1 MKGTVA
7 SCGAHLGDVLLLLV
21 ATKWIQ
27 QRVSNGWGQNWG
39 HRILIW
45 SCHAFLWKSCCFD
58 LWCEERVHIV
68 TAFMTAEWTLSSV
81 SSQLALMVEL
91 QVEPPPQ
98 PLSGLYC
105 LVQTTRGLITG
116 GGGSLCPCS
125 IKGEGGLTRYQHEGT
140 NGNSPLIHRLNQSQA
155 NMGASSRVKAVSAQ
169 YADQIKWGAHSRG
182 STWSIWSSTLPTSRS
197 LMPPTCSTFC
207 LTTAL
212 HAHFKLSLYR
222 NDCHYRKVCTRV
234 VHGMWPTP
242 RLLLS
247 PPASSAVY
255 CIFIQNTA
263 RPSSRENRYI
273 CLLPVINK
281 TQ

>member
-1 MKGTVA
+1 MRSKLRAQNSYLKLPRLSMKKLLFWFVVWGEGPHSDSFYDSRMNTQLSEQPVG
-7 SCGAHLGDVLLLLV
+7 SDGGA
-21 ATKWIQ
+21 A
-27 QRVSNGWGQNWG
+27 GWTPPTAF
-39 HRILIW
+39 IW
-45 SCHAFLWKSCCFD
+45 SLLPRANNPGAYHW
-58 LWCEERVHIV
+58 R
-68 TAFMTAEWTLSSV
+68 
-81 SSQLALMVEL
+81 
-91 QVEPPPQ
+91 
-98 PLSGLYC
+98 
-105 LVQTTRGLITG
+105 
-116 GGGSLCPCS
+116 GGSLCPCS

-140 NGNSPLIHRLNQSQA
+140 NGNSPLIHRFNRSQA